1 MRIACWF
8 AGAALLTFQ
17 IAQGLADNPTTSP
30 VRPEIQRPVSPEA
43 KVVISA
49 VPEAKFE
56 DLKVG
61 DQVEVNYQE
70 KDGVLL
76 VSRITKLEAI
86 APLATK

>member
-49 VPEAKFE
+49 VPE
-56 DLKVG
+56 G
-61 DQVEVNYQE
+61 
-70 KDGVLL
+70 
-76 VSRITKLEAI
+76 SRI
-86 APLATK
+86 